1 METRQI
7 TENDLKQAEDVSKA
21 VKELEERM
29 IAENTSDYK
38 DFVLENNRRGIG
50 GVE

>member
-1 METRQI
+1 METERI
-7 TENDLKQAEDVSKA
+7 SGKDLKQEEISRA

-38 DFVLENNRRGIG
+38 DFVLENHRKGIG